1 MLGKYVG
8 ELAFKNHVV
17 GLTVANHLIE
27 EQYVVML
34 SIEEDLLILNYTY
47 SSTANRNDVVFMDL
61 EEFEEKYYEVN
72 E

>member
-61 EEFEEKYYEVN
+61 EEFEEKYIK
-72 E
+72 